1 MMTATTFKVLDPDTP
16 KPDMCELHRTLHH
29 DVPVVRALIVRGDM
43 PTQIDLYQQLHGI
56 NTFKIIGE
64 AGYWQDTQA
73 LVGIHQPHAVIV
85 NVEDATDEWLE
96 AVQHFSKAHPDIRIA
111 LLANYPDEQ
120 IIRQAMRARV
130 TVFLGTT
137 AHAVEIERAI
147 RSVLSGGMY
156 FSPPACAAF
165 LAGYSKYSGQKQAI
179 PSDLTP
185 RQLEVL
191 RLIAE
196 SHTTKQ
202 IAHRL
207 GLSTKTIETY
217 RTQLM
222 KRLSIHDVAGLVR
235 YAMAAGLVSG
245 DD

>member
-1 MMTATTFKVLDPDTP
+1 MSENTLVTPDNDNP
-16 KPDMCELHRTLHH
+16 QPVICELHRTLHY
-29 DVPVVRALIVRGDM
+29 DVPTVRALIVRGDQ
-43 PTQIDLYQQLHGI
+43 PLPVDLHQQLQGI

-64 AGYWQDTQA
+64 TGYWQDTQS
-73 LVGIHQPHAVIV
+73 LVGIHQPHAVIISV
-85 NVEDATDEWLE
+85 VDAATEWLE
-96 AVQHFSKAHPDIRIA
+96 TVQQFSRNHPEIRIA
-111 LLANYPDEQ
+111 LLASYTED
-120 IIRQAMRARV
+120 IIRQAMRAGV
-130 TVFLGTT
+130 TIFLSIA

-165 LAGYSKYSGQKQAI
+165 LASYAPHSGNKQTI

-202 IAHRL
+202 IAHLL
-207 GLSTKTIETY
+207 GISTKTVETY

-222 KRLSIHDVAGLVR
+222 KRLNIHDVAGLVR
-235 YAMAAGLVSG
+235 YAIAAGLVST
-245 DD
+245 DN